1 MFYKLNVPKNIVC
14 RNKWYLAVWLQ
25 IASNKMP
32 TLLPSPTKAAKNIF
46 KKSKRFSVLGVSI
59 LSFHR
64 NIANS
69 IEEDCSLSKYKSPH
83 LREQKHNDS
92 HFR

>member
-32 TLLPSPTKAAKNIF
+32 TLLYLLLQRLLKTFF
-46 KKSKRFSVLGVSI
+46 KKAKGSQCWV
-59 LSFHR
+59 
-64 NIANS
+64 
-69 IEEDCSLSKYKSPH
+69 CPY
-83 LREQKHNDS
+83 
-92 HFR
+92 